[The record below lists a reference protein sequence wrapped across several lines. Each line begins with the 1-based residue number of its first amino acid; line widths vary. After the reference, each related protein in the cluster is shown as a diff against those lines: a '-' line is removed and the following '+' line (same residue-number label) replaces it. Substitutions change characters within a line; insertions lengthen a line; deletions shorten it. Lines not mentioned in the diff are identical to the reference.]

1 MRRIYSAFIASVV
14 LASTP
19 SLAADDDS
27 VQERFPKS
35 ALLKGLADGVFQPQV
50 QQFARQSQTWAQDW
64 QHYCQHPSA
73 KGWKQLQ
80 QGWLATARQWQAL
93 EMVQI
98 GPLIERR
105 SQREVNFWPTRPA
118 QIDNWLKSHD
128 ALSADALETLPAAA
142 KGLPALEYLMSLKPA
157 PKGRRCA
164 VATWL
169 ARGVAQ
175 EAAGLEQDWRQ
186 GYTRQLAEAGQHP
199 EDKVFLRTDQAL
211 GELINLMIAGM
222 DFVRVRKLEK
232 PLQHNRDE
240 QDALDRIEAWRSGHS
255 LSLLEANLDGFSRVF
270 FGMDGPGGKAVGF
283 DDYLDGRDKLVLIR
297 RTKEDLEEA
306 RAILRNLKGKTM
318 QQAIQRHPAQL
329 EALQTI
335 LRRLQTR
342 LENELAPLLDIQLD
356 FNASDG
362 D

>member
-1 MRRIYSAFIASVV
+1 MKLIYIAFATYILFSAHP
-14 LASTP
+14 T
-19 SLAADDDS
+19 LAADDDS
-27 VQERFPKS
+27 MQERFSKS
-35 ALLKGLADGVFQPQV
+35 ALLKGLAEGVFQPHA
-50 QQFARQSQTWAQDW
+50 QQFARQSQLWAQDW
-64 QHYCQHPSA
+64 QHYCQRPSPA
-73 KGWKQLQ
+73 GWKKLQ

-98 GPLIERR
+98 GPVIERR

-118 QIDNWLKSHD
+118 QIDTWLNNSEALTTEALD
-128 ALSADALETLPAAA
+128 ALPAAA
-142 KGLPALEYLMSLKPA
+142 KGLPAIEYLMSPKA
-157 PKGRRCA
+157 VSKGRRCE
-164 VATWL
+164 VAAWL
-169 ARGVAQ
+169 AQGIAQ
-175 EAAGLEQDWRQ
+175 EAAGLDQDWRN

-211 GELINLMIAGM
+211 GELINLMIAGI

-232 PLQHNRDE
+232 PLQHNRNE
-240 QDALDRIEAWRSGHS
+240 QDALDRIEAWRSGQS
-255 LSLLEANLDGFSRVF
+255 LNLLEANLDGFSHVF
-270 FGMDGPGGKAVGF
+270 FGMDGPGGKAIGF

-306 RAILRNLKGKTM
+306 RTLIRSLKGSTL
-318 QQAIQRHPAQL
+318 QQVIQRHPAKL
-329 EALQTI
+329 EALQTV

-342 LENELAPLLDIQLD
+342 LENELAPLLNVQLD